1 MSSPIKPARKAPSQP
16 GPTGKRA
23 QTRERLLDVA
33 AELFQAR
40 GIGAVS
46 LDEVAAQAGL
56 TKGAIYGNFA
66 GKDDLVFAVAYER
79 IERVLVSFER
89 DTPIREQLRRIVHD
103 SFGPRAARRMHFAFL
118 AELDLYA
125 LTREDL
131 AWRFIEQAQQRHAQ
145 SAANLE
151 PFRGELKLEPL
162 QFAITAHAT
171 LTALRFQH
179 ACFPGTITDKVA
191 LTALEGLLK

>member
-1 MSSPIKPARKAPSQP
+1 MSSPNEAEEKARPA
-16 GPTGKRA
+16 GKRA

-46 LDEVAAQAGL
+46 LDEVAAKAGL

-79 IERVLVSFER
+79 IERVLVTFER
-89 DTPIREQLRRIVHD
+89 EIPIREQLRRIVRD

-118 AELDLYA
+118 AELDLYT

-131 AWRFIEQAQQRHAQ
+131 AWRFIEQAQRRHQR

-151 PFRGELKLEPL
+151 PFRDELKLDPL

-179 ACFPGTITDKVA
+179 ACFPDTITEEAA
-191 LTALEGLLK
+191 LTALEGLLR